1 MPASTRRTRRLSD
14 ADVFELVL
22 PSPVHRVLDYVSY
35 INNVVINVAVYAFV
49 FTVFYIIVFASR
61 S

>member
-22 PSPVHRVLDYVSY
+22 PSPVQRALDYASY
-35 INNVVINVAVYAFV
+35 INNVVIDVAVYAFV
-49 FTVFYIIVFASR
+49 FTVIYIIVFASR